1 MQKFLNVE
9 NLSFTY
15 DNVVEPLFENIS
27 FQVERGWTGI
37 VGANGSGKTTLLK
50 LLCGALEP
58 DAGALTNLGAC
69 FYSEQRTDKKP
80 HGFDIFF
87 TSTEKLSYRIKESL
101 QLKDEWQSN
110 WDKLSHGERKRCQ
123 IAVALFNEPSVL
135 AIDEPSN
142 HLDYRSKQVLLNALK
157 SFRGIGLLVSH
168 DRELMDTLCQRTI
181 FINPPNIDVRKCSY
195 SVAALEIDREEK
207 STLDSLIQAKQEVKK
222 LKRQVNKQKVKASR
236 VDKLNS
242 KRNISSKDH
251 DAKAKID
258 AARLSGKDKIEGQI
272 HKKLKTRLENAQSV
286 KGSIHVNK
294 VWEHGITFNVEQAS
308 KVFPI
313 IIPSTKLFLGKE
325 KNLKT
330 SEMNIRYGD
339 KIGII
344 GDNGV
349 GKSTYIN
356 HLVEFA
362 KIPKDRMIYIPQEI
376 PLEQSGIILNR
387 ILDYSDERKG
397 KIMTII
403 RRLGSDPTQVL
414 QSTVPSPGEIRKLML
429 AEGIMQNPSIIIMDE
444 PTNHMDLPS
453 IACIENALIDCP
465 CAQLLV
471 SHDMAFLKNIISSF
485 WEFSQKIENEYVIS
499 EKYSL

>member
-15 DNVVEPLFENIS
+15 DNVVELLFKNVS
-27 FQVERGWTGI
+27 FQIERGWTGI

-58 DAGALTNLGAC
+58 NSGLLTIPGSCYYA
-69 FYSEQRTDKKP
+69 EQRTDFSP
-80 HGFDIFF
+80 NGFDNFF
-87 TSTEKLSYRIKESL
+87 TSTEKLAFKIKESL
-101 QLKDEWQSN
+101 QLEDEWQTK

-123 IAVALFNEPSVL
+123 IAVALFKEPSVL

-142 HLDYRSKQVLLNALK
+142 HLDFRSKQVLLNALK

-181 FINPPNIDVRKCSY
+181 FLNPPYINVRKCSY
-195 SVAALEIDREEK
+195 TVAAAEIGREEK
-207 STLDSLIQAKQEVKK
+207 STLDSLIQAKREVKK

-236 VDKLNS
+236 ADKLNS

-251 DAKAKID
+251 DAKAKMD

-272 HKKLKTRLENAQSV
+272 HKHIKARLDNAQAAKNSIQV
-286 KGSIHVNK
+286 KK
-294 VWEHGITFNVEQAS
+294 VWDQGITFNVEQAS
-308 KVFPI
+308 KIFPI
-313 IIPSTKLFLGKE
+313 IIPSTTLFLGKE
-325 KNLKT
+325 KRLKT
-330 SEMNIRYGD
+330 PELNIQYGD

-344 GDNGV
+344 GDNGS
-349 GKSTYIN
+349 GKSTYMN
-356 HLVEFA
+356 HLVEFT
-362 KIPKDRMIYIPQEI
+362 KISKERIIYITQEI
-376 PLEQSGIILNR
+376 PFERSGQISNR
-387 ILDYSDERKG
+387 ILNFADERKG
-397 KIMTII
+397 QIMAII
-403 RRLGSDPTQVL
+403 RRLGSDPSQVL
-414 QSTVPSPGEIRKLML
+414 QSAVPSPGEIRKLML

-453 IACIENALIDCP
+453 ITCIENALIECP

-471 SHDMAFLKNIISSF
+471 SHDLAFLENTVSSF
-485 WEFSQKIENEYVIS
+485 WEFSQKSNNKYIIC
-499 EKYSL
+499 EKNSL